1 MRPSHLLP
9 GLPAGHWPGRR
20 DLLAGAAVV
29 ILLGLLAAGSLH
41 RARLG
46 APAPE
51 TAADPALALTWQDLR
66 PEAERRVAI
75 PSGPI
80 DHPRLVAAR
89 LSGRLPGAGGSA
101 RTMAAFDGRT
111 VRLTGWAMP
120 LGDGG
125 SAGQFLLVP
134 YFGACAHVPP
144 PPVNQ
149 TILVRTGQPAELTMF
164 APVEVVGVLRQ
175 AARRTH
181 HARAG
186 YVIAAQSAVPHRT
199 DD

>member
-1 MRPSHLLP
+1 M
-9 GLPAGHWPGRR
+9 
-20 DLLAGAAVV
+20 
-29 ILLGLLAAGSLH
+29 
-41 RARLG
+41 
-46 APAPE
+46 
-51 TAADPALALTWQDLR
+51 
-66 PEAERRVAI
+66 
-75 PSGPI
+75 
-80 DHPRLVAAR
+80 
-89 LSGRLPGAGGSA
+89 
-101 RTMAAFDGRT
+101 
-111 VRLTGWAMP
+111 
-120 LGDGG
+120 GDGG